1 MASTYSTDISLEKIT
16 TGEKAGLWGTIT
28 NTNLE
33 ILEQAATGYTTV
45 DMASS
50 NVTLSLA
57 DGTTANGKNL
67 YLKLTGTLAGDRTL
81 TMPATTTGGTAT
93 RVFIV
98 EDATVRGTS
107 NRTLSVLTTGSAS
120 SVPVPTGSKLL
131 LVSDGTN
138 TTIGIM
144 QKGYNSIDDTNA
156 PYLAVAG
163 DQLICSTNTNPF
175 TVNLPAPP
183 SVGDGVT
190 IIDGLAT
197 FSSNNLTVSPNGSNL
212 NSSTSNLV
220 LSTAGQSITLVYVNA
235 TRGWAYKTIAI

>member
-1 MASTYSTDISLEKIT
+1 MASTYSNDISLEKIT

-45 DMASS
+45 DMASG

-93 RVFIV
+93 RVFII

-107 NRTLSVLTTGSAS
+107 NRTLSVLTAGSSS
-120 SVPVPTGSKLL
+120 SVKVPVGAKLL
-131 LVSDGTN
+131 LVSDGTD
-138 TTIGIM
+138 TTLGIM
-144 QKGYNSIDDTNA
+144 QKAYYAIDDTYA

-175 TVNLPAPP
+175 TVNLPASP
-183 SVGDGVT
+183 SVGDEVT
-190 IIDGLAT
+190 IIDALAT
-197 FSSNNLTVSPNGSNL
+197 FSSNNLTINPNGSNL
-212 NSSTSNLV
+212 NSAAGNLI
-220 LSTAGQSITLVYVNA
+220 LSTAGQAITLVYLNT
-235 TRGWAYKTIAI
+235 TRGWTYKNT

>member
-1 MASTYSTDISLEKIT
+1 MASTYSNDLALEIIT

-33 ILEQAATGYTTV
+33 ILEQSATGYTTI
-45 DMASS
+45 DMASA

-57 DGTTANGKNL
+57 DGTKTNGKNL

-81 TMPATTTGGTAT
+81 TMPNVTSTGTAT

-120 SVPVPTGSKLL
+120 PVKVPVGAKLL

-138 TTIGIM
+138 TTVGIM
-144 QKGYNSIDDTNA
+144 QKAYYAINDTYA
-156 PYLAVAG
+156 PYPAVAG
-163 DQLICSTNTNPF
+163 DQLICSTNNNPF
-175 TVNLPAPP
+175 TVNLPATP
-183 SVGDGVT
+183 SVGDEVT

-197 FSSNNLTVSPNGSNL
+197 FSSNNLTINPNGSNL

-220 LSTAGQSITLVYVNA
+220 LSTAGQAITLVYINT
-235 TRGWAYKTIAI
+235 TRGWTYKNT

>member
-45 DMASS
+45 DMASG

-93 RVFIV
+93 GG
-98 EDATVRGTS
+98 ATALAPGEGTLETP
-107 NRTLSVLTTGSAS
+107 NG
-120 SVPVPTGSKLL
+120 P
-131 LVSDGTN
+131 
-138 TTIGIM
+138 
-144 QKGYNSIDDTNA
+144 NSQ
-156 PYLAVAG
+156 PK
-163 DQLICSTNTNPF
+163 
-175 TVNLPAPP
+175 
-183 SVGDGVT
+183 SVG
-190 IIDGLAT
+190 
-197 FSSNNLTVSPNGSNL
+197 
-212 NSSTSNLV
+212 
-220 LSTAGQSITLVYVNA
+220 ITLGPQVAA
-235 TRGWAYKTIAI
+235 TTTPRAPQD

>member
-1 MASTYSTDISLEKIT
+1 MASTYSNDISLEKIT

-45 DMASS
+45 DMASG

-93 RVFIV
+93 RVFII

-107 NRTLSVLTTGSAS
+107 NRTLSVLTAGSSS
-120 SVPVPTGSKLL
+120 SVPIPTGGKALL
-131 LVSDGTN
+131 YSDGTD
-138 TTIGIM
+138 THLSIL
-144 QKGYNSIDDTNA
+144 QKGYNAISDSNA

-163 DQLICSTNTNPF
+163 DQLICSTNVNPF
-175 TVNLPAPP
+175 TVNLPATP
-183 SVGDGVT
+183 SVGDEVT
-190 IIDGLAT
+190 IIDALAT
-197 FSSNNLTVSPNGSNL
+197 FSSNNLTINPNGSNL
-212 NSSTSNLV
+212 NSAAGNLI
-220 LSTAGQSITLVYVNA
+220 LSTAGQAITLVYLNT
-235 TRGWAYKTIAI
+235 TRGWSYKNT

>member
-1 MASTYSTDISLEKIT
+1 MASTYSQDLALEIVT

-33 ILEQAATGYTTV
+33 ILEQSATGYATV
-45 DMASS
+45 DMASA

-57 DGTTANGKNL
+57 DGTKTNGKNL

-81 TMPATTTGGTAT
+81 TMPNVTSTGTAT
-93 RVFIV
+93 RVFII
-98 EDATVRGTS
+98 EDATVRGTA
-107 NRTLSVLTTGSAS
+107 NRTLSVLTTGSSAPVA
-120 SVPVPTGSKLL
+120 VPKGSKLL

-138 TTIGIM
+138 TTVGIM
-144 QKGYNSIDDTNA
+144 QKSYNSINDTNA

-163 DQLICSTNTNPF
+163 DQLICSTNNNPF
-175 TVNLPAPP
+175 TVNLPASP
-183 SVGDGVT
+183 SVGDEVT
-190 IIDGLAT
+190 IIDGLGTFAT
-197 FSSNNLTVSPNGSNL
+197 NNLTVNPNGSNL

-220 LSTAGQSITLVYVNA
+220 LTTSGQSITLVYVNT

>member
-45 DMASS
+45 DMASG

-131 LVSDGTN
+131 LVSDGTD

-144 QKGYNSIDDTNA
+144 QKGYNSISDSNA

-163 DQLICSTNTNPF
+163 DQLICSTNVNPF
-175 TVNLPAPP
+175 TVNLPASP
-183 SVGDGVT
+183 SVGDEVT
-190 IIDGLAT
+190 IIDALAT
-197 FSSNNLTVSPNGSNL
+197 FSSNNLTINPNGSNL
-212 NSSTSNLV
+212 NSAAGNLV
-220 LSTAGQSITLVYVNA
+220 LSTAGQAITLVYLNS
-235 TRGWAYKTIAI
+235 TRGWSYKNT